1 MIPARLSRTLHKWLA
16 LVVGAQALLWIVSG
30 FYMVVVDLDFI
41 HGDSLVRN
49 LSPPPPR
56 TESWLPLNVL
66 RTRFPGLEQ
75 IRIKGLPDF
84 DQPLYE
90 VRAGGK
96 LFLVDAMTGE
106 ILSPLEASRI
116 TALARQYYAGRG
128 SPATIELLVGEPP
141 LEIQSRPL
149 PLWRVQFDDWHE
161 STLYIH
167 PDSGE
172 LVTRRHRLWRW
183 FDALWMLHIMDYE
196 ERTDVNNVLLRAV
209 TFAGL
214 ALAASG
220 LWLLY
225 FSFRRRQT
233 RPTSQG

>member
-1 MIPARLSRTLHKWLA
+1 MTPARLSRKLHKWLA
-16 LVVGAQALLWIVSG
+16 LIVGVQALLWIVSG

-49 LSPPPPR
+49 LSIPPSR
-56 TESWLPLNVL
+56 TESWFSLNGI

-75 IRIKGLPDF
+75 IRIKGLPGF

-90 VRAGGK
+90 IRAGGR
-96 LFLVDAMTGE
+96 LFLVDAMTGQ
-106 ILSPLEASRI
+106 ILSPLGESRI
-116 TALARQYYAGRG
+116 AALARQYYAGRG
-128 SPATIELLVGEPP
+128 APATMKLLVGEPP
-141 LEIQSRPL
+141 LEIQSRSL

-161 STLYIH
+161 TTLYIH
-167 PDSGE
+167 PDNGE

-196 ERTDVNNVLLRAV
+196 ARTNVNNVPLRVATV
-209 TFAGL
+209 AGL

-225 FSFRRRQT
+225 FSFRRRP
-233 RPTSQG
+233 RLTSRG